1 MMIVIVVSAIA
12 SAINLMMAGA
22 SWYFSRVPG
31 WKYYR
36 TFSLVSFMLSIYA
49 LNDLWFITS
58 DTVGPVRE
66 MVSSFNLFLGICS
79 AGLLLIFNRQ
89 HSGAKLEIYDKVMLS
104 VLACL
109 ALVILIPG
117 VGLRG
122 HDLTVFPSFG
132 VEYHIPRM
140 TIIGNLSMGLAW
152 LAVLAVVYRY
162 LRSALRG
169 EPGAWINTI
178 AFSMFVLF
186 ALEEALVAAGVI
198 NWPFLLDWGF
208 ATMVLLVAVD
218 LSSKVSR
225 NSREISELNK
235 DLVRRVEKYSAEL
248 ASTQE
253 ELFVAER
260 QVALELI
267 AGGIG
272 HDINNPLASVGG
284 NLAYLR
290 DSIAGCEGL
299 EEEEEAIGE
308 AIEGVQR
315 IHRIVSDLTLSA
327 YGGNSD
333 DDVVDPERAIALAIR
348 LVAPEYKEKT
358 VFSVNVTSTLWG
370 EISESK
376 LTQVLLNLLTNA
388 VHAVEAAG
396 NSDAPIQIRCYEKGA
411 ELQIEVSDKGGGI
424 DRDLSRRIFDPLFT
438 TKAVG
443 KGTGLGLYVSR
454 SIVESVGGS
463 LALARTDSEGTTMQV
478 SLRAIEPDKSAVV
491 LSNPRAGTTELAEVE
506 GVRVY
511 LIDDEAMVARA
522 IQRMARKHH
531 FVIESDSE
539 MALEHLLEGH
549 NYDLILCDLMMPR
562 LTGMELYRRLIGA
575 RPELRER
582 IVFITGGAVTS
593 DAQAFVELP
602 QITVL
607 TKPLRMPTLL
617 KTIAKAGLR
626 EYAFLG
632 EE

>member
-1 MMIVIVVSAIA
+1 MMVMMAVSVIAA
-12 SAINLMMAGA
+12 TINLLVAA
-22 SWYFSRVPG
+22 TTWYFSRVPG

-36 TFSLVSFMLSIYA
+36 TFSLVCLMLCIYA
-49 LNDLWFITS
+49 LNSVWFVAADSIGFDRAWRTQL
-58 DTVGPVRE
+58 G
-66 MVSSFNLFLGICS
+66 LFLAIAAS
-79 AGLLLIFNRQ
+79 GLLILFNRQ
-89 HSGAKLEIYDKVMLS
+89 QSGLDLTIYDKVTIA
-104 VLACL
+104 VLVCFGI
-109 ALVILIPG
+109 VVVIPG
-117 VGLRG
+117 VAIDGYDIVNSVGIR
-122 HDLTVFPSFG
+122 
-132 VEYHIPRM
+132 YQIPRM
-140 TIIGNLSMGLAW
+140 TMVGNWAI
-152 LAVLAVVYRY
+152 VLALLCMLTVVYRY
-162 LRSALRG
+162 LRAAIRG
-169 EPGAWINTI
+169 EPGAWINTFG
-178 AFSMFVLF
+178 FSMFVLF
-186 ALEEALVAAGVI
+186 AMEEALVAARVL

-208 ATMVLLVAVD
+208 ATMVLMVAVD
-218 LSSKVSR
+218 LSAKVAR
-225 NSREISELNK
+225 NSREIGELNN

-248 ASTQE
+248 ANTQE

-260 QVALELI
+260 QVAIEQL

-272 HDINNPLASVGG
+272 HDINNPLGSIGG

-290 DSIAGCEGL
+290 DRIAGEEGL
-299 EEEEEAIGE
+299 EEEEEAIDE

-315 IHRIVSDLTLSA
+315 IHRIVSDLTLPSH
-327 YGGNSD
+327 GDNSED
-333 DDVVDPERAIALAIR
+333 EIVDPRRAIELAIR
-348 LVAPEYKEKT
+348 LVAPEYRANT
-358 VFSVNVTSTLWG
+358 VFSVSVSSTMWA

-396 NSDAPIQIRCYEKGA
+396 DSVSPVEIRCSHQEA
-411 ELQIEVSDKGGGI
+411 ELRIEVSDKGGGV
-424 DRDLSRRIFDPLFT
+424 DEDLARRIFDPLFT
-438 TKAVG
+438 TKTIG

-463 LALARTDSEGTTMQV
+463 LALAQSSSEGTTMQV

-491 LSNPRAGTTELAEVE
+491 LSNPRVGTTELAEVE